1 LAEVPS
7 LRGRIVSVNG
17 VEAEKAIIN
26 SSKASWLR
34 GDRGITYAATMPP
47 KAKLLQGQW
56 WPADYDGPP
65 RISVFKDIADIFGLK
80 PGDHMVLNVL
90 GRDIEAE
97 VANIRD
103 IDWGTLGINF
113 TLVMSPKPLSAA
125 PHTWLATVKVPQ
137 AEEPALQRA
146 VTDAFP
152 NVTTVR
158 LKDALETVNALLSQ
172 IGTAVRSTAGI
183 TLLAGALVLAGAI
196 AAGHRR
202 RIYDAVVL
210 KVLGATRGDIMRA
223 FLIEYGLLGL
233 LTAVIAC
240 ALGSV
245 AAWGVLTFVM
255 KIDWTFLPLTLVG
268 TAGLCVAITLGFGFL
283 GTWVALGQKAAP
295 LLRNE

>member
-1 LAEVPS
+1 
-7 LRGRIVSVNG
+7 
-17 VEAEKAIIN
+17 
-26 SSKASWLR
+26 
-34 GDRGITYAATMPP
+34 
-47 KAKLLQGQW
+47 
-56 WPADYDGPP
+56 
-65 RISVFKDIADIFGLK
+65 
-80 PGDHMVLNVL
+80 
-90 GRDIEAE
+90 
-97 VANIRD
+97 
-103 IDWGTLGINF
+103 
-113 TLVMSPKPLSAA
+113 MSPKWRRR
-125 PHTWLATVKVPQ
+125 TIWLATVKVPP
-137 AEEPALQRA
+137 AAEPALQRA

-183 TLLAGALVLAGAI
+183 TLLAGALVLAGAV

-268 TAGLCVAITLGFGFL
+268 TAGLCVAITLDL
-283 GTWVALGQKAAP
+283 ASSATWGRTGPKALPA
-295 LLRNE
+295 LRNE